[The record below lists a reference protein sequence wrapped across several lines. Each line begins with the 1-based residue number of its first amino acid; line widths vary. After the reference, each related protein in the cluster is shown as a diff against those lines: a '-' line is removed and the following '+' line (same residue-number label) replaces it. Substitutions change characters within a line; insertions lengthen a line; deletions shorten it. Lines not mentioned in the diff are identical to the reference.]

1 MLRRL
6 LPLLTA
12 LMLFTAS
19 LAYALSLGDLTVQS
33 GPGQPFAARIDLT
46 DFDGISPGDIS
57 VFVAAQAEYD
67 RFGLERNPV
76 LDSLRLSIEFI
87 GTDRIPILQINS
99 PVPVDE
105 SVLNLILDI
114 RWPSGRLLTEYSVRL
129 ESPELNAQTA
139 SQGRISPA
147 RTIIES
153 SSADTGVVEPA
164 AGGAVAIQL
173 ESSPASDSLAPVP
186 ASPQLMSDLSN
197 ASTITVN
204 SGDTLW
210 QIALRVRPDSSI
222 SVQQTM
228 LALQRLNPDAF
239 INNNIN
245 QLRLGEI
252 LRVPELSEIRSLDL
266 AEAMAEVTRQNQ
278 ALGQPGN
285 VSGASQPVTV
295 VSRSAG
301 APGEQGELR
310 LVLTVDDPA
319 SQPVD
324 VSAVGDQQAQA
335 SQQLQEL
342 EDRLAMRSENLD
354 RLDAENNELTMRL
367 SMLQQQITSAQEI
380 IRLRDLEL
388 AQLQQAIAEQ
398 EAAAPAPPPTII
410 TMAPDAGPFAR
421 LMNAIVNNTWALIG
435 GGLAMIL
442 LLVLVLVW
450 RTRSNID
457 HDKAGQDEGD
467 MLTDISHSDELLF
480 SGVAAAA
487 AAADDERQSL
497 NETSSDTKSAVESD
511 VFEQPFTDDNISQT
525 GSGDEPG
532 SEPGK
537 MAQVPP
543 DIGAEEAF
551 SDIDDVDE
559 ELEFEDLAFL
569 STEDIFDDEDDE
581 AGDDGSLAFLSDSD
595 EAATKLDLARA
606 YVDMGD
612 AEGARE
618 ILNEVLQ
625 EGTER
630 QRSDAQ
636 SLLDRI

>member
-12 LMLFTAS
+12 VLLFA
-19 LAYALSLGDLTVQS
+19 AYQANALSLGDLTIQS
-33 GPGQPFAARIDLT
+33 GPDQPLEARIDLA
-46 DFDGISPGDIS
+46 DLDGINLADIS

-67 RFGLERNPV
+67 RFGLTRNPG
-76 LDSLRLSIEFI
+76 LDSLRFNIELSGADGRPE
-87 GTDRIPILQINS
+87 LQISS
-99 PVPVDE
+99 PVPFDE
-105 SVLNLILDI
+105 SVSGLILDV
-114 RWPSGRLLTEYSVRL
+114 RWPSGRLLAEYPVRRQTT
-129 ESPELNAQTA
+129 ELNAQTA
-139 SQGRISPA
+139 GQGIISPT
-147 RTIIES
+147 RTVIEP
-153 SSADTGVVEPA
+153 SSANTAVIEPA
-164 AGGAVAIQL
+164 AGSTVAVQL
-173 ESSPASDSLAPVP
+173 DSSAASGVLAPTPASAE
-186 ASPQLMSDLSN
+186 LMSDITN

-204 SGDTLW
+204 AGDTLW
-210 QIALRVRPDSSI
+210 QIALRVRPDSSV

-245 QLRLGEI
+245 QVRRGEI
-252 LRVPELSEIRSLDL
+252 LRVPELSEIRSLGL
-266 AEAMAEVTRQNQ
+266 AAAVAEVTRQNQ
-278 ALGQPGN
+278 ALGQPVN
-285 VSGASQPVTV
+285 VSVASQPVTV
-295 VSRSAG
+295 VSGSGG
-301 APGEQGELR
+301 APGELGELR

-319 SQPVD
+319 VQPVD
-324 VSAVGDQQAQA
+324 ASAVGDQQAQT

-342 EDRLAMRSENLD
+342 TDRLAMRTEDLD
-354 RLDAENNELTMRL
+354 RLAAQNNELATRL

-388 AQLQQAIAEQ
+388 AQLQQSIAAQ
-398 EAAAPAPPPTII
+398 EAAMPAPPPPII
-410 TMAPDAGPFAR
+410 TMAPDAGPVAR
-421 LMNAIVNNTWALIG
+421 LMNAIVNNTWALLG

-457 HDKAGQDEGD
+457 PDKVGQNDSD
-467 MLTDISHSDELLF
+467 MLTDINPSDELLF

-487 AAADDERQSL
+487 AAAEDERQSFNATDPDNRL
-497 NETSSDTKSAVESD
+497 MGESD
-511 VFEQPFTDDNISQT
+511 NFGQSLTEDRIGETGFEDDPLA
-525 GSGDEPG
+525 EPG
-532 SEPGK
+532 ILV
-537 MAQVPP
+537 Q
-543 DIGAEEAF
+543 IGSDAEEAF
-551 SDIDDVDE
+551 SDISDADE
-559 ELEFEDLAFL
+559 EFEFEELALL
-569 STEDIFDDEDDE
+569 SPEDIFDDEVEE
-581 AGDDGSLAFLSDSD
+581 ASDDGSLAFLSDSD

-612 AEGARE
+612 ADGARE